1 MCANNERLKMLR
13 SFYAGCCCCCG
24 GGGGGGADRDRLSVT
39 IARCSGPAAATRD
52 YSISP
57 LNADN

>member
-1 MCANNERLKMLR
+1 MLARADGRANNERLKMLR
-13 SFYAGCCCCCG
+13 SFYAGC
-24 GGGGGGADRDRLSVT
+24 GGGADRDRLSVT
-39 IARCSGPAAATRD
+39 IAAAAPPATRD